1 MMTSHFAKIGPHS
14 TTVGPAAASLPHHQW
29 SHVIQYL
36 TTDKLKALRLAG
48 SKTMHLADPSL
59 TIHLHLRID
68 KTPFFLAA
76 NDFTV
81 SQVKEWLANR
91 RRLVINDASINI
103 CSQCIAYLAV
113 NGFMNSVSE
122 IVIFDCHVHGNIVAL
137 LAQLPN
143 LESLRLASHTIDQEE
158 GVLDELELLIKSVG
172 NVYSLKKLDIEF
184 DCIVNGS

>member
-1 MMTSHFAKIGPHS
+1 
-14 TTVGPAAASLPHHQW
+14 
-29 SHVIQYL
+29 
-36 TTDKLKALRLAG
+36 
-48 SKTMHLADPSL
+48 MHLADPSL

-103 CSQCIAYLAV
+103 CSQRIAYLAA

-137 LAQLPN
+137 LPQLPN
-143 LESLRLASHTIDQEE
+143 LESLRLASHTSNQEE